1 MTETGQAIGLGHND
15 IRLLLDILNNLS
27 IKGKDTAI
35 QIVRIIMALEQA
47 LPQEEDST
55 QEEQIHS
62 YTRSQP

>member
-1 MTETGQAIGLGHND
+1 MTETGQAIGLDQND
-15 IRLLLDILNNLS
+15 ILLLLEVLNNLS

-55 QEEQIHS
+55 QEE
-62 YTRSQP
+62 

>member
-1 MTETGQAIGLGHND
+1 MTDTGQAIGLGQND

-47 LPQEEDST
+47 LPQEEDTT
-55 QEEQIHS
+55 QEE
-62 YTRSQP
+62 

>member
-1 MTETGQAIGLGHND
+1 MTGQAIGLDQND

-47 LPQEEDST
+47 LPQEEDTT
-55 QEEQIHS
+55 QEE
-62 YTRSQP
+62 

>member
-55 QEEQIHS
+55 QEE
-62 YTRSQP
+62 

>member
-1 MTETGQAIGLGHND
+1 MTDTGQAIGLDQND

-47 LPQEEDST
+47 LPQEEDAT
-55 QEEQIHS
+55 QEE
-62 YTRSQP
+62 

>member
-35 QIVRIIMALEQA
+35 QIVRIIMALESA
-47 LPQEEDST
+47 LPQEEDTT
-55 QEEQIHS
+55 QEE
-62 YTRSQP
+62 